1 LDRWRAP
8 AGLSGVGLHGSA
20 VGHSAGRPAGRP
32 AGSLGGGILVD
43 TLLDALLDALL
54 DDSNSTTKGSNVAGV
69 ALCDR

>member
-20 VGHSAGRPAGRP
+20 VGHSAGRPAGR
-32 AGSLGGGILVD
+32 LGGGILVD